1 MRVQALLLAV
11 AVLVSV
17 GAAGSPPDD
26 KIQPSAY
33 REAARG
39 AAWATVK
46 IHFRDGVSFDE
57 ARETIL
63 AAGGALDEVLATGF
77 TTSHEVTAK
86 IAPPSLAALAADNRV
101 RIISGPRHLRLQTH
115 NSIS

>member
-17 GAAGSPPDD
+17 GAAGSPPADD

-46 IHFRDGVSFDE
+46 IHFRDGVSFD
-57 ARETIL
+57 
-63 AAGGALDEVLATGF
+63 
-77 TTSHEVTAK
+77 
-86 IAPPSLAALAADNRV
+86 
-101 RIISGPRHLRLQTH
+101 
-115 NSIS
+115 